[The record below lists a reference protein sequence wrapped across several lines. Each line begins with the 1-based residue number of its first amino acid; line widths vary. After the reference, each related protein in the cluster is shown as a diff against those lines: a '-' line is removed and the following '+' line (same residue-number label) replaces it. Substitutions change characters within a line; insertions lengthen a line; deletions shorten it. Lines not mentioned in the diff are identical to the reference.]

1 MPREGCS
8 RVECSSTCSCRVCTF
23 SNSISCLMRS
33 TALSSMGSW
42 EMMVLQVVLHDAE
55 AEALALLGGASRVA
69 LGAAVTGRSAAAC
82 RRH

>member
-1 MPREGCS
+1 MQQHLLVQS
-8 RVECSSTCSCRVCTF
+8 LH
-23 SNSISCLMRS
+23 ILQLDL
-33 TALSSMGSW
+33 LSDEVDRPFVHGI
-42 EMMVLQVVLHDAE
+42 LGDDGAAGGVLHDAE